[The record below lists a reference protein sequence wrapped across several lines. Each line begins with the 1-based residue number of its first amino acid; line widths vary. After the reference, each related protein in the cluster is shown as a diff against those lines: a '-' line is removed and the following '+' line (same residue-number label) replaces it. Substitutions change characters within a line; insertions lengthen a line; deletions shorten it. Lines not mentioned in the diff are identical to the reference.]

1 MSIYLVHTTGE
12 PEKFSI
18 ENHRP
23 EGTECPKTEG
33 SMRYI
38 PGTGFEV
45 TMRCYEKDPA
55 VSYTQPDDRVCRDS
69 CMECFL
75 KCFADSPNYIN
86 VEVNAL
92 GVMKCGFGPGRE
104 RETVRQMGLSQPKVT
119 VTKAED
125 YWQISYVISEGLLEA
140 LYQRPCRFEAGHE
153 MQGNFYKCREE
164 VQPPHWSTWAKV
176 ERLDFHTP
184 EFFGQ
189 LKIV

>member
-1 MSIYLVHTTGE
+1 MEYRVVISGE
-12 PEKFSI
+12 PEMFTI

-33 SMRYI
+33 YMRYI

-45 TMRCYEKDPA
+45 VMRCYEENPA
-55 VSYTQPDDRVCRDS
+55 ASHTQPDEQVCQDS

-86 VEVNAL
+86 VEVNSL
-92 GVMKCGFGPGRE
+92 GVMKCAIGPGRNG
-104 RETVRQMGLSQPKVT
+104 RSTVRQLGLAQPKVA
-119 VTKAED
+119 VTKGD
-125 YWQISYVISEGLLEA
+125 GYWQISYVISEDLLES
-140 LYQRPCRFEAGHE
+140 LYQRPCRFAAGHE

-164 VQPPHWSTWAKV
+164 VLPPHWSTWSKV

-184 EFFGQ
+184 EFFGT